1 MNSMSI
7 EVGTHSV
14 LCQAIQMIKFSIQA
28 EADELKRLRAE
39 LPEAVKAAAS
49 KSKAAEARVVRIQKR
64 IKEIEG
70 E

>member
-1 MNSMSI
+1 
-7 EVGTHSV
+7 
-14 LCQAIQMIKFSIQA
+14 MIKFSVQA

-49 KSKAAEARVVRIQKR
+49 KSKAAEASVVRIQKR